1 MCIYKS
7 LYMQSSER
15 HTTQA
20 TSKWS
25 IFMPLLSEMRCYWCS
40 LTSVSKNLAGLQE
53 KQEGE
58 LQPVLR
64 RCFLFD
70 NNWGLLNESS
80 VSVWWVCSRAGSIT
94 CYGGSQCS
102 SSSGWRQRRRRQRA
116 RVGIG
121 SRSSQNFLNGGESR
135 RLNHF
140 FQVGSVLDY
149 SAEIGKAF
157 GCVFDT
163 TDGKTFGFSTIP
175 PSVSLCKRE
184 EETCEN
190 VHPYTSL
197 SLLIDPQKLIKK
209 EC

>member
-1 MCIYKS
+1 
-7 LYMQSSER
+7 
-15 HTTQA
+15 
-20 TSKWS
+20 
-25 IFMPLLSEMRCYWCS
+25 MRCYWCS
-40 LTSVSKNLAGLQE
+40 LTSVSKKLSWTAGE
-53 KQEGE
+53 AGGE

-70 NNWGLLNESS
+70 NNRGLLNESS

-94 CYGGSQCS
+94 CYGGSRCL
-102 SSSGWRQRRRRQRA
+102 SSSGWRQQRRRA
-116 RVGIG
+116 RVGIW
-121 SRSSQNFLNGGESR
+121 SRSSQTFLNGGESR

-163 TDGKTFGFSTIP
+163 EDGKTFGFSTIP

-197 SLLIDPQKLIKK
+197 SLLIVAQKLIQK